1 MKKENP
7 SKKRRSYDA
16 EFKANILKMN
26 ADGRSVSS
34 LSESFGINENLI
46 YRWKRAS
53 SILSDKTAKV
63 GINELLELKAENKRL
78 KIERDILKKA
88 LSIFSRPVSQ

>member
-1 MKKENP
+1 MKKEKT

-16 EFKANILKMN
+16 DFKTNILKMN

-46 YRWKRAS
+46 YRWKRES
-53 SILSDKTAKV
+53 NRQSDKTAKE
-63 GINELLELKAENKRL
+63 GINELLKLKAENKQL

-88 LSIFSRPVSQ
+88 LSIFSRAPSQ